1 MFATKMLVTRKPFI
15 SHKIFMVVR
24 LAVRAKMPKDSLA
37 RDSLPK
43 DSLAIDFISPKTL
56 SLETFFQTRHRL
68 QMALS
73 HQTGYLLKIVT
84 AVDSVHLT

>member
-1 MFATKMLVTRKPFI
+1 
-15 SHKIFMVVR
+15 MVVR

-43 DSLAIDFISPKTL
+43 DSLARDSLPKDSLARDSLPKDSLARDFLSDKTSPTYGTQ
-56 SLETFFQTRHRL
+56 SSDRN
-68 QMALS
+68 
-73 HQTGYLLKIVT
+73 LLKIVT